1 MNHAGRVVQRVQFGF
16 PRTRGMNPSL
26 YGCGARGGLFPD
38 GPVSALD
45 QFEESFLSGRRYGR
59 DKKTFFIL
67 NLV

>member
-26 YGCGARGGLFPD
+26 YGRGARGGLFPD
-38 GPVSALD
+38 GSAAVLD
-45 QFEESFLSGRRYGR
+45 QFEKRFLSGHRYAT
-59 DKKTFFIL
+59 DKIPFFIL